1 MKAFAAQANIVEKSL
16 ANIDQ
21 FPQAQETPSLCGVF
35 TLIYNGKVLA
45 DRYISATRLANIL
58 KNVIR

>member
-1 MKAFAAQANIVEKSL
+1 MKALAAQASIVEVSI

-21 FPQAQETPSLCGVF
+21 HPQAQRAPSLYGVF
-35 TLIYNGKVLA
+35 ALIYDSKVLA
-45 DRYISATRLANIL
+45 DRYISTTRLANIL